1 MLDQDGHIKITDFG
15 MCKEGIVRE
24 ETTKTFCGTPDYIAP
39 EMIRFQPYGPS
50 VDWWAYG
57 VVLYEML
64 VGKPPF
70 HGHDEEELFIS
81 IAVHSVNY
89 PQSMSNE
96 AKDICK
102 GVRYLLYGFI

>member
-1 MLDQDGHIKITDFG
+1 
-15 MCKEGIVRE
+15 
-24 ETTKTFCGTPDYIAP
+24 
-39 EMIRFQPYGPS
+39 MIRYQPYGPS

-64 VGKPPF
+64 VGKPPL

-89 PQSMSNE
+89 PQSMSKE